1 MMMVLMMM
9 LLMMMMMLVM
19 MIVVMMM
26 LTSVLIL
33 MLMMMMI
40 ISINAT
46 STLLYSL
53 MPAWITSAPTHLWMS
68 KEENLT
74 NCYQRP
80 LHHALQLPQVALH
93 ALQLPQVALHDELV
107 LAWALLHHACHLAS
121 QHL

>member
-1 MMMVLMMM
+1 MMM
-9 LLMMMMMLVM
+9 LMMMMMLVM

-40 ISINAT
+40 MSINAT

-68 KEENLT
+68 KEENVT
-74 NCYQRP
+74 NCHQSSL
-80 LHHALQLPQVALH
+80 LHH

-107 LAWALLHHACHLAS
+107 LAWALLHHACYLAS